1 MAIRLLVFGASLLYP
16 LELLPDSE
24 FLDTALFQL
33 IQSSAVPLPV
43 IAQINYKIDE
53 VSDELRHNVLQ
64 RLADFSKATWAQA
77 C

>member
-33 IQSSAVPLPV
+33 IQSSAVPFPV
-43 IAQINYKIDE
+43 IAQTNYKIDE
-53 VSDELRHNVLQ
+53 VSDELLRNVLQ
-64 RLADFSKATWAQA
+64 RAAILGKRAWAQA